1 MTQIGALDDGRR
13 CEECLSVV
21 RCILLASFRKGIV
34 GLGGFAAIT
43 MQSTEGI
50 MYQLEVVNPV
60 SPQRGEVSAFPYAP
74 RPSSLKDKVIGL
86 MWNGK
91 AHGDDAL
98 RRAGELIKAAEPSV
112 DVRFYSGALPFPD
125 PLRAKA
131 ISEID
136 VAIGCTAD

>member
-1 MTQIGALDDGRR
+1 MFKLEAL
-13 CEECLSVV
+13 
-21 RCILLASFRKGIV
+21 
-34 GLGGFAAIT
+34 
-43 MQSTEGI
+43 
-50 MYQLEVVNPV
+50 NPV
-60 SPQRGEVSAFPYAP
+60 SPQQGEVSAFSYAL
-74 RPSSLKDKVIGL
+74 RPASLEGKTIGL

-98 RRAGELIKAAEPSV
+98 IRAGELIKQRVPSV

-125 PLRAKA
+125 PTRNKA